1 MICSGYGQT
10 EATAAVTLSVPGDY
24 FSGSVGTP
32 ACCCQIKLVDVEDQ
46 NYAASS
52 DKGEVCVKGANVFKG
67 NSYNPIYR
75 GKTFKV
81 WFNMNEVRPVENI
94 NLLNLAKD
102 KFNSYQPS

>member
-75 GKTFKV
+75 GKT
-81 WFNMNEVRPVENI
+81 
-94 NLLNLAKD
+94 
-102 KFNSYQPS
+102 